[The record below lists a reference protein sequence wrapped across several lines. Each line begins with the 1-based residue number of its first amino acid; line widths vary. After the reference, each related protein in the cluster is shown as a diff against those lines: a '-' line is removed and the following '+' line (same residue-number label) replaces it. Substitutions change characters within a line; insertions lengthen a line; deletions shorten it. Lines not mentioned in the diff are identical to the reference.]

1 MTVPS
6 VPSHTTHHIGANPVH
21 AKVVEYPSSLMQ
33 FAGLRTSGSRP
44 SPQSLFQDGKP
55 MIRSISCE
63 DIPVVTALKSL
74 SNRSSRM
81 MHEETPII
89 GSPTITTG
97 MTNLRH
103 FIDHS

>member
-6 VPSHTTHHIGANPVH
+6 VPSHTNHHIGANPVQ
-21 AKVVEYPSSLMQ
+21 AKVAEYPSSLAQ
-33 FAGLRTSGSRP
+33 FAGFSTSGRRP
-44 SPQSLFQDGKP
+44 WLQSLFQDGEP
-55 MIRSISCE
+55 IIRSISCE
-63 DIPVVTALKSL
+63 DVPVVTALKSL

-89 GSPTITTG
+89 GSAMITTG
-97 MTNLRH
+97 TTNLSN